1 MKKINWIFST
11 ILILAIFLRVF
22 RLDSVPPALFGDEVD
37 VGYQAYSLLKTGKDL
52 TGRTLPFYVK
62 SLSEYRT
69 PLYIYSA
76 VPFVG
81 IFGLNEYGVRLP
93 AVFWGVLSIYGLYLL
108 TKKLFNKNTALVAM
122 LLMSVSPWHLQ
133 FSRASFEVTM
143 QLSFILF
150 GAYFLFLGLTKH
162 RYYILAAVLL
172 ISSIYIYSTSIV
184 FVPLLVLLF
193 LIIFWKGSS
202 KIDVKTVFFVLLTAI
217 VTLMPLGFS
226 FITGEA
232 KERFNTISI
241 FRNSV
246 LIDKLNLARK
256 GQEFYNSDGII
267 QKTNPSIEIIFHN
280 RPMVFA
286 QVFIKNYLLSLS
298 PVFLFADGDIN
309 FRHSIHEMG
318 QEYYFVLIL
327 LLFGIFA
334 VLAVLKEDKRKAC
347 FVLGWLILAPIPAG
361 LTEEGGF
368 HATRLFI
375 MVPAISIISAVGAY
389 WVWEKRRVLSSKVL
403 IVVIAVLFVFNFV
416 FYFHRYYYHYPVES
430 WRWWHSGFKEAMEYM
445 ETIDQNYSKVG
456 FNNTYEPSLIRFLF
470 WNQISPE
477 DFQQNYPKTLEIGE
491 MEPGFI
497 GFKLK
502 EKYYFRN
509 DKNNKPVLEV
519 IPSGMLYMVSARDE
533 VEGDWDWSENP
544 PSGIKTLK
552 TIRNPQNKPIFYVIS
567 KE

>member
-1 MKKINWIFST
+1 MKKFNWIFAG
-11 ILILAIFLRVF
+11 ILLIAILLRIF

-52 TGRTLPFYVK
+52 TGRPLPFYIK

-76 VPFVG
+76 IPFVG
-81 IFGLNEYGVRLP
+81 VFGLNEIGTRLP
-93 AVFWGVLSIYGLYLL
+93 AVFWGFISIIGIYFL
-108 TKKLFNKNTALVAM
+108 TKKLFDKNIALIAM
-122 LLMSVSPWHLQ
+122 FITSISPWHLQ

-143 QLSFILF
+143 QLSFIVF
-150 GAYFLFLGLTKH
+150 GSYFLFLGLTKQSFF
-162 RYYILAAVLL
+162 IPAAALL

-184 FVPLLVLLF
+184 FAPLLILLF
-193 LIIFWKGSS
+193 LFINWKESRKT
-202 KIDVKTVFFVLLTAI
+202 KIKTVFFVFITVAVI
-217 VTLMPLGFS
+217 LMPLGFS
-226 FITGEA
+226 LITGEA

-241 FRNSV
+241 FKNSV

-256 GQEFYNSDGII
+256 GQEFYDSDGIK
-267 QKTNPSIEIIFHN
+267 QKTNPYIEAIFHN
-280 RPMVFA
+280 RPMVFG

-318 QEYYFVLIL
+318 QEHYFVLIL
-327 LLFGIFA
+327 LMLGIFA
-334 VLAVLKEDKRKAC
+334 VLKGDKKRAC

-375 MVPAISIISAVGAY
+375 MIPAISILSAVGAY
-389 WVWEKRRVLSSKVL
+389 WIWGNKRFLAAKAL
-403 IVVIAVLFVFNFV
+403 IALIAILFIFNLT
-416 FYFHRYYYHYPVES
+416 FYLHRYYYHYPVES
-430 WRWWHSGFKEAMEYM
+430 WRWWHYGFKEAMEYM
-445 ETIDQNYSKVG
+445 ESVDQNYSKVG

-470 WNQISPE
+470 WNQISPA
-477 DFQQNYPKTLEIGE
+477 DFQQNFSQTLLTEEIA
-491 MEPGFI
+491 PGFI

-502 EKYYFRN
+502 DKYYFRN

-533 VEGDWDWSENP
+533 VEGDWDWSKNP
-544 PSGIKTLK
+544 PDSMEVLK
-552 TIRNPQNKPIFYVIS
+552 TIRNPLNEPIFYVVA
-567 KE
+567 KK